1 VPPEDDLGDPSKD
14 LPRRPGGPSGRGGR
28 RLRQGAEQGA
38 EALGSVLDGL
48 VGSPAWRSGIQ
59 LGRLGRSWAAVVGDR
74 LAGESEPV
82 SLERGTLLVRVSS
95 PAWAQQ
101 VRFLAEQV
109 RARANEVLGPDSVA
123 QVRVVADPDRGLR

>member
-1 VPPEDDLGDPSKD
+1 M
-14 LPRRPGGPSGRGGR
+14 
-28 RLRQGAEQGA
+28 
-38 EALGSVLDGL
+38 
-48 VGSPAWRSGIQ
+48 Q

-82 SLERGTLLVRVSS
+82 SLEGGTLLVRVTS

-101 VRFLAEQV
+101 IRFLAEQV
-109 RARANEVLGPDSVA
+109 RARANEVLGRDSVA